1 VDRLVD
7 DFDVDFG
14 VVDVDFGRV
23 VDFDRVVDGFFEVV
37 VVDVFGIVVDIFE
50 VVDEDV
56 GVGVVTFA
64 VSIN

>member
-56 GVGVVTFA
+56 GVVTFA

>member
-7 DFDVDFG
+7 DFG

-56 GVGVVTFA
+56 GVVTFA